1 MESWEKEDTQC
12 LLPPEELI
20 FLEVSLGPELLEGEL
35 GALAQEQ
42 VPVVHG
48 DLLPPSGA
56 RRRLRSNLGLGDV
69 GDVVPGR
76 EREERARIE
85 GFIPAESLFSHSG
98 ILKGPP
104 SHLHFFSS
112 STGLRTSSI
121 QTLKQGNKTH
131 IDKNLI
137 QAAQLAQNPLL
148 ILFL

>member
-85 GFIPAESLFSHSG
+85 GFIPAESLFSHRA
-98 ILKGPP
+98 LRKGHPA
-104 SHLHFFSS
+104 
-112 STGLRTSSI
+112 TYTSFP
-121 QTLKQGNKTH
+121 
-131 IDKNLI
+131 
-137 QAAQLAQNPLL
+137 AAQG
-148 ILFL
+148 